1 MPRSPHGRLVA
12 VFAAALALSS
22 CGGSADG
29 PEPVATLAPAR
40 VEVDIKAPANGAAV
54 TARRRVGSR
63 LVARVQVA
71 GRAERG
77 TSLVVQS
84 SCEDADCRRSFT
96 PDTSG
101 AFKEQITVWSQ
112 PGGRN
117 GAIAVGPTGAPP
129 ADRDRVVVLLK
140 PPAGAAATRPRATLP
155 TRDVKPKR
163 SKGGQSKRET
173 EPNRSQ
179 PSPAQPAPAQVPESE
194 PATPQAPVGAAP
206 SGNAS
211 ETLVMIGDSLA
222 QGTEPFLGGLL
233 PGWRVTTEARR
244 GRPLAEGM
252 QVLSSTP
259 LGSTSVVLAFSLFTN
274 DSPGNVGALEAAVRQ
289 SVQRAGSGGCAI
301 WATIVRP
308 PKGGV
313 SYDAVNAR
321 LNALAGDSQLRGR
334 LLVVPWAALVRSNPS
349 FVGRDKVHATSAGYR
364 ERARLY
370 AQAAES
376 CAG

>member
-1 MPRSPHGRLVA
+1 VVPRSPHARLVA
-12 VFAAALALSS
+12 ALVAAMALAS
-22 CGGSADG
+22 CGGSVDR

-40 VEVDIKAPANGAAV
+40 VEADIKAPANGAAV
-54 TARRRVGSR
+54 TAKKRVGSR
-63 LVARVQVA
+63 LVARVAVA

-84 SCEDADCRRSFT
+84 SCQDADCRRSFT

-101 AFKEQITVWSQ
+101 AFKELVTVWSQ

-117 GAIAVGPTGAPP
+117 GAIAVGPTRAPP
-129 ADRDRVVVLLK
+129 ADRDRVVVLLE
-140 PPAGAAATRPRATLP
+140 PPAGAAAARRRATLP
-155 TRDVKPKR
+155 IRGVKPR
-163 SKGGQSKRET
+163 ASKSGQSEREA
-173 EPNRSQ
+173 EPKRSQ
-179 PSPAQPAPAQVPESE
+179 PSAQPAQAPESA

-259 LGSTSVVLAFSLFTN
+259 LGSTSLVLAFSLFTN

-289 SVQRAGSGGCAI
+289 SVRRAGSGGCAI

-321 LNALAGDSQLRGR
+321 LNALAGDPQLRGR
-334 LLVVPWAALVRSNPS
+334 LLIVPWAALTRSNPS
-349 FVGRDKVHATSAGYR
+349 FLGRDKVHATSAGFR

>member
-1 MPRSPHGRLVA
+1 M
-12 VFAAALALSS
+12 
-22 CGGSADG
+22 
-29 PEPVATLAPAR
+29 
-40 VEVDIKAPANGAAV
+40 
-54 TARRRVGSR
+54 
-63 LVARVQVA
+63 
-71 GRAERG
+71 
-77 TSLVVQS
+77 
-84 SCEDADCRRSFT
+84 
-96 PDTSG
+96 
-101 AFKEQITVWSQ
+101 
-112 PGGRN
+112 
-117 GAIAVGPTGAPP
+117 
-129 ADRDRVVVLLK
+129 LLK
-140 PPAGAAATRPRATLP
+140 PPAGAAAAGKGATLP
-155 TRDVKPKR
+155 TRGVKPKR
-163 SKGGQSKRET
+163 SKGGQSEREA
-173 EPNRSQ
+173 EPKRSQ
-179 PSPAQPAPAQVPESE
+179 PSSAQPAPAQVPESE

-259 LGSTSVVLAFSLFTN
+259 LGATPVVLAFSLFTN

-321 LNALAGDSQLRGR
+321 LNALAGDAQLRGR
-334 LLVVPWAALVRSNPS
+334 LLIVPWAALDAQQPVVP
-349 FVGRDKVHATSAGYR
+349 
-364 ERARLY
+364 RARQGPRHIRGLSGARSALRAGRRVLRRLT
-370 AQAAES
+370 AQGHFAIWRAN
-376 CAG
+376 ARARAR